1 MVSLEQIKNEN
12 TKIQKDQAQVLAM
25 LKKNL
30 SDKEFNTLFN
40 ADTIIAGMLM
50 DYIVRLNYKAKVMLF
65 EQLREDLEEYQ
76 DVPEQETESE
86 DDDDEEDN

>member
-30 SDKEFNTLFN
+30 NDKEFNTLFN
-40 ADTIIAGMLM
+40 ADTIVAGMLM

-76 DVPEQETESE
+76 DVPEQENESK

>member
-12 TKIQKDQAQVLAM
+12 AKIQKDQAQVLAM

-30 SDKEFNTLFN
+30 NDKEFNILFN
-40 ADTIIAGMLM
+40 ADTIVAGMLM

-76 DVPEQETESE
+76 EVPEQEKESE
-86 DDDDEEDN
+86 EVKED

>member
-76 DVPEQETESE
+76 EVPEQETESE